1 VNTIFLSQ
9 KFPTNLSHLK
19 ITNGLIDRIEVEGT
33 GSLSVCTLSF
43 FNGDEESIDHYEK
56 IIFTKT
62 DHPTQYILAPHKQIL
77 LSDFA
82 YCILKIFSGNL
93 TPTDSILLYYTVT
106 PPIEKLA

>member
-1 VNTIFLSQ
+1 VNTIPLSI
-9 KFPTNLSHLK
+9 TSAINLSHLK
-19 ITNGLIDRIEVEGT
+19 ITDGLIDRIEIEGT

-62 DHPTQYILAPHKQIL
+62 DHPTQYILTPHKQIL

-93 TPTDSILLYYTVT
+93 APTDSVLLYYTVT
-106 PPIEKLA
+106 PQIEKLP